1 MPKTQLGRWTGAKW
15 TAAGFPVT
23 LRARARLRGP
33 AVHLVAVDTAAAA
46 AVDTAVGAVAID
58 SRTKFV
64 ATSNAVAATEDQAV
78 GTSILVRADRAP
90 PRPAGAVVVAAAAVA
105 AAAVTAAVANR

>member
-1 MPKTQLGRWTGAKW
+1 MFIRLSGAKW

-33 AVHLVAVDTAAAA
+33 GVHLVAVAVDTA
-46 AVDTAVGAVAID
+46 AVDTAVGALAID

-90 PRPAGAVVVAAAAVA
+90 PRPAGAVVVAVAAVA

>member
-1 MPKTQLGRWTGAKW
+1 MPKTQLMRWTGAKW

-33 AVHLVAVDTAAAA
+33 GVHLVVVVVDTA
-46 AVDTAVGAVAID
+46 AVDTAVGAVVID

>member
-33 AVHLVAVDTAAAA
+33 PVHLVAVDTAAE
-46 AVDTAVGAVAID
+46 VDTAVGAVAID

>member
-1 MPKTQLGRWTGAKW
+1 MHEILGCRCYYIT
-15 TAAGFPVT
+15 T
-23 LRARARLRGP
+23 LRARLRGP
-33 AVHLVAVDTAAAA
+33 TVNLV

-78 GTSILVRADRAP
+78 GTNILVRADRAP
-90 PRPAGAVVVAAAAVA
+90 HRPAGAVVVAAAAVA

>member
-1 MPKTQLGRWTGAKW
+1 MHEILGYRCYYTKT
-15 TAAGFPVT
+15 F
-23 LRARARLRGP
+23 RAHARLRGP
-33 AVHLVAVDTAAAA
+33 TVHLVAVDTG

-64 ATSNAVAATEDQAV
+64 ATSNAVAATEGRAV
-78 GTSILVRADRAP
+78 GTNILVRADHAP
-90 PRPAGAVVVAAAAVA
+90 ARPAGAVVVAAAAVA

>member
-1 MPKTQLGRWTGAKW
+1 MFIRLSGAKW

-33 AVHLVAVDTAAAA
+33 AVHLVAVDTAA
-46 AVDTAVGAVAID
+46 VDTAAVGAVAID
-58 SRTKFV
+58 SGTKFV

-90 PRPAGAVVVAAAAVA
+90 PRPAGAVVVAVAAVA
-105 AAAVTAAVANR
+105 AAAAAVTVVVATR